1 MTTTRTDTRPHP
13 AYGFA
18 DQTRWTI
25 LRDAEI
31 FGVRGAAENHGVSQ
45 SIIYIWRKR
54 LGQRSEEQ

>member
-1 MTTTRTDTRPHP
+1 MTTTRTDTPFHP

-18 DQTRWTI
+18 DETRWTI

-31 FGVRGAAENHGVSQ
+31 FGVRGAAENHGVSRN
-45 SIIYIWRKR
+45 IIYVWRKR